1 METDANVARHFSK
14 SSEFLGR
21 QSGTGPC
28 DAGGAKGGD
37 KFERVVRAYGSAVY
51 RLALAQT
58 RNRADAED
66 VFQEVFVALVRR
78 TLDVGRSF
86 ESEEHL
92 RAWLLR
98 GHRAGESGRSRWC
111 AA

>member
-14 SSEFLGR
+14 SSEFVGR

-28 DAGGAKGGD
+28 DAGGAKSGD
-37 KFERVVRAYGSAVY
+37 KFERVVRAYGSVVY

-58 RNRADAED
+58 RNRVDAED
-66 VFQEVFVALVRR
+66 VFQDVFVSLVRR
-78 TLDVGRSF
+78 TVDVGSGF

-92 RAWLLR
+92 RAWLFR
-98 GHRAGESGRSRWC
+98 GHRAGESGCSRRL